1 MKVSKEKKEVSK
13 TSKVFDYHIKEYK
26 KELRIR
32 KNRLRQFINK
42 DYEEYNADTTIYT
55 LLEITIRNIYEYFT
69 LGHYV
74 FSKTEKTIKSLRRC
88 LDLFDHINKAELEN
102 EEVAFFHKHCKITD
116 KKTDKGYIIME
127 FVWDSPEN
135 EKKDKLLSKEA
146 EKDHEDSLQ
155 KLFKY
160 IAKHMEEW
168 WD

>member
-1 MKVSKEKKEVSK
+1 MKRPKEKKEFSK
-13 TSKVFDYHIKEYK
+13 TSKVFDDHIKEYK

-32 KNRLRQFINK
+32 KNRLRQFITK
-42 DYEEYNADTTIYT
+42 DYAEYNADTTIYT

-69 LGHYV
+69 LRHYV
-74 FSKTEKTIKSLRRC
+74 FSKTEKMIKSLRRC

-102 EEVAFFHKHCKITD
+102 EEVVFFHKHCKIID
-116 KKTDKGYIIME
+116 KKTDKGYLME

-135 EKKDKLLSKEA
+135 EKKDKRLIKEA
-146 EKDHEDSLQ
+146 EKDHKDSLQ